1 MEKLKS
7 SFLRILFLW
16 IIVSL
21 NFVKAC
27 ACIESIDKYHVWIW
41 YYIRPIAII
50 WVLFLVEALWFRF
63 SISHKKNN
71 IKLRKAITYSILF
84 PAISIILWW
93 YLIKT
98 TETYNILSL
107 AFIFMCFFALDTIII
122 KNLLKISRL
131 KSIEASIACHSVFIL
146 LIISTFF

>member
-41 YYIRPIAII
+41 YYIWPIAVIGI
-50 WVLFLVEALWFRF
+50 LFLIEAIWFRF
-63 SISHKKNN
+63 AIGYKKND

-131 KSIEASIACHSVFIL
+131 KSIEASIACNSVFIL